1 MGGEPATPAPQRTRI
16 PAALQLQRMAGN
28 RALVQLLQRTNVTGT
43 VTTNPAQK
51 HHPFYRFTYPDGT
64 ADKLFELD
72 KWITD
77 KIDSPA
83 VAHAALQP
91 GTAAAVRQLV
101 HAWDGNA
108 SIIGQLI
115 DTLIA
120 TAPVTDWKAAD
131 ISPAVLGGATGKSIV
146 PLLLSLKAN
155 LKLREDDIPNN
166 VPTNFNIKGTPKV
179 PTARNTKT
187 DVDKTVGW
195 GSVLKDARLA
205 LKGKLDKQDPE
216 WAPADKKDVRLVD
229 DAIETST
236 DAALVELR
244 RIGALEKPKSGP
256 QKGRQRFD
264 ASPHTGKGGTVVNY
278 TVTHEANIESFN
290 FGMNHLTFILWMEW
304 KLLTELM
311 RPQQ

>member
-1 MGGEPATPAPQRTRI
+1 
-16 PAALQLQRMAGN
+16 
-28 RALVQLLQRTNVTGT
+28 V
-43 VTTNPAQK
+43 
-51 HHPFYRFTYPDGT
+51 
-64 ADKLFELD
+64 
-72 KWITD
+72 
-77 KIDSPA
+77 
-83 VAHAALQP
+83 
-91 GTAAAVRQLV
+91 
-101 HAWDGNA
+101 
-108 SIIGQLI
+108 
-115 DTLIA
+115 
-120 TAPVTDWKAAD
+120 
-131 ISPAVLGGATGKSIV
+131 
-146 PLLLSLKAN
+146 LKA
-155 LKLREDDIPNN
+155 
-166 VPTNFNIKGTPKV
+166 
-179 PTARNTKT
+179 
-187 DVDKTVGW
+187 
-195 GSVLKDARLA
+195 ARLA

-244 RIGALEKPKSGP
+244 RIGALEKPTSGA